1 MFYLVLFL
9 ILGLLLCSGGLI
21 VIVELSLPECKTKLV
36 IDSHYN
42 HSAYYSCAVSYIRY
56 FKTLESSEDKKE
68 VCFCLWS

>member
-1 MFYLVLFL
+1 M
-9 ILGLLLCSGGLI
+9 
-21 VIVELSLPECKTKLV
+21 IVELSLPECKTKLV

-42 HSAYYSCAVSYIRY
+42 HSAYYSCAESYIRY